1 VDIVPQCHSNEIKS
15 SQIRSIVD
23 IVPQSHAP
31 RRWARQQNSVKPEC
45 DGASTQVFVNLD
57 NAEKREDSVKDI
69 GALLDWVS
77 SQPDLDSKRIAIWG
91 GSYGGYMCL
100 AGLVHF
106 PDRFVC
112 GIDNVGISNFVTFLE
127 NTAG

>member
-1 VDIVPQCHSNEIKS
+1 M
-15 SQIRSIVD
+15 
-23 IVPQSHAP
+23 
-31 RRWARQQNSVKPEC
+31 
-45 DGASTQVFVNLD
+45 FVNLD

-127 NTAG
+127 NTAGRINHGPLPPPGFVVFAFLFLLDGLYVSIYAIRRWRHCWF